1 LQPRVADI
9 VAVALRKKRRKGLEV
24 GVARRDSEITDVPSG
39 HGRVPGFG
47 AGHAV
52 NS

>member
-24 GVARRDSEITDVPSG
+24 VS
-39 HGRVPGFG
+39 
-47 AGHAV
+47 
-52 NS
+52 